1 MANIVAKNYCL
12 KYFYKYHFFSSFL
25 RAKMTFFINKY
36 QKYVAKSHIHDEK
49 DDMDVIFGFLSFF

>member
-1 MANIVAKNYCL
+1 MSNIIAKNYCL
-12 KYFYKYHFFSSFL
+12 KYFYKYHLFSFFKCQNDMFL
-25 RAKMTFFINKY
+25 LSMY